1 MRGSELSAM
10 SAVMA
15 EFDTITQSPRYSE
28 PPDTFPTIL
37 VFGTR
42 LIDSHF
48 FVAPLIAG
56 RWSLVAG
63 RCAASSCIGCDL
75 TTNHLA
81 RPDDCIVAQTKLR
94 RCLSW

>member
-42 LIDSHF
+42 LI
-48 FVAPLIAG
+48 V
-56 RWSLVAG
+56 
-63 RCAASSCIGCDL
+63 
-75 TTNHLA
+75 
-81 RPDDCIVAQTKLR
+81 VAQRTLE
-94 RCLSW
+94 